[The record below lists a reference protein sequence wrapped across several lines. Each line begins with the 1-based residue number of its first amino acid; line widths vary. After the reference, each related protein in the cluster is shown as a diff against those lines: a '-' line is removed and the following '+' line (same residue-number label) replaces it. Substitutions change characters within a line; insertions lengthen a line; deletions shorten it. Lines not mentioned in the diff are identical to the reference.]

1 MTDEQFKI
9 WAKSFL
15 ERTDTYSS
23 WRGAA
28 VEAIQMLEG
37 ERAKNAKLVEEL
49 ESTRDKLAIAV
60 EALEEIAKGRSWI
73 GGRYSASEMKTDE
86 MQDLATEA
94 LAKIKGE
101 K

>member
-1 MTDEQFKI
+1 MTDEQFKA

-28 VEAIQMLEG
+28 VEAIQLLEE
-37 ERAKNAKLVEEL
+37 ERAKNATL
-49 ESTRDKLAIAV
+49 V
-60 EALEEIAKGRSWI
+60 EALEN
-73 GGRYSASEMKTDE
+73 
-86 MQDLATEA
+86 LATNARAAITFTYRPEVLTTGGFDFVLSKLESDAREA
-94 LAKIKGE
+94 LAKIKGD

>member
-1 MTDEQFKI
+1 MTDEQFKT

-28 VEAIQMLEG
+28 VEAIQMLEE
-37 ERAKNAKLVEEL
+37 ERAKNAKLIEL
-49 ESTRDKLAIAV
+49 LKAIRVQAVVNGIEGQDKVVIKIN
-60 EALEEIAKGRSWI
+60 EAL
-73 GGRYSASEMKTDE
+73 T
-86 MQDLATEA
+86 
-94 LAKIKGE
+94 KIKGE